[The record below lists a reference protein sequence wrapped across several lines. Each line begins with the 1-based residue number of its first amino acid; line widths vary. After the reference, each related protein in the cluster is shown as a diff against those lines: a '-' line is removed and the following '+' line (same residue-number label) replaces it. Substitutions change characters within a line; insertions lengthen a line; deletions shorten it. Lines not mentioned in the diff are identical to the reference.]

1 MFEVAGRDA
10 YANACPLA
18 PDDVRLACSPA
29 HALTDVAITPNAS
42 PSVVVVQATIACE
55 GAQ

>member
-1 MFEVAGRDA
+1 VAGRDA

-29 HALTDVAITPNAS
+29 HALADVTITPNAS
-42 PSVVVVQATIACE
+42 PSVVVVKATVVCE